1 MVPEKVKKQLALA
14 VRSIQWSYAIFW
26 SSSPT
31 QPGVLSWGE
40 GYYNGDIKTRKTSQ
54 VAEHNSDQII
64 SLQRSEQ
71 LRELYSSL
79 ADSKSCSQT
88 KRPSAALSPED
99 LTDTEWFYLV
109 CMSFVFNIGQGLPG
123 RSLAYGQPIWLCNA
137 HSADNGVF
145 CRSLLAKSASIQT
158 VVCFPFLDGVIELGT
173 TDPVSEDYSLIQ
185 VIRNSFLDILETN
198 LPNNPGANLNTR
210 NNEEGGVACGGFD
223 HNAYGLKL
231 TPEVIGYELINI
243 TSPTTSSNALQ
254 ANQQTDGRT
263 MFPTEFSNCFHNSRN
278 SSDCLSE
285 NHCAQDLQQCNDNP
299 KTTLV
304 NLGSDDKHYQ
314 RLLSALPIR
323 PDDDRLIM
331 RVHLRNF
338 RGESSFAIWKQLGSM
353 DCQRSRRG
361 GTPQNLLKKVLFEV
375 PLMHMDGLLESQEK
389 IGSKDRMR
397 LSEVDDVG
405 MNHALSERKRRA
417 KLNER
422 FLTLRSMV
430 PTISKDDKV
439 SILDDAM
446 EYLRKLEEKV
456 RKLEAEKDVTDL
468 DGIVSTR
475 TSQDMVERASDNN
488 SNKNSKSVSNKR
500 RACEAA
506 GDEEM
511 NNSEI
516 DVGIYVSES
525 EVVIEMKCP
534 WREGLLLETVEALSS
549 LHLDCHSLQSS
560 KSHGT
565 LYLTIKSKFRGAN
578 NVAPVKRIRRT
589 LQKAAMK
596 S

>member
-1 MVPEKVKKQLALA
+1 MDPEKVKKQLALT

-26 SSSPT
+26 SNSPT

-54 VAEHNSDQII
+54 VAEHNNSDEII

-109 CMSFVFNIGQGLPG
+109 CMSFVFNIGQCLPG
-123 RSLAYGQPIWLCNA
+123 RSLVYGQPIWLCNA

-145 CRSLLAKSASIQT
+145 CRSLLAKT

-198 LPNNPGANLNTR
+198 LPNNSGVTLNTR
-210 NNEEGGVACGGFD
+210 NKEEGGVACGAVE
-223 HNAYGLKL
+223 HNAYGL
-231 TPEVIGYELINI
+231 TPEIIGDELINI
-243 TSPTTSSNALQ
+243 TSPTTSSNALKV
-254 ANQQTDGRT
+254 NQPTVGRT
-263 MFPTEFSNCFHNSRN
+263 TFTTEFSNCFPNSMN
-278 SSDCLSE
+278 SSCDCLSQ
-285 NHCAQDLQQCNDNP
+285 NPCAQDLQQCNNNP
-299 KTTLV
+299 ESILV
-304 NLGSDDKHYQ
+304 DLGSDDKHYQ
-314 RLLSALPIR
+314 RLLSALPRR
-323 PDDDRLIM
+323 PDDDRFIM
-331 RVHLRNF
+331 GLHHRNF
-338 RGESSFAIWKQLGSM
+338 RGESSFAIWKELGSV
-353 DCQRSRRG
+353 DCKRSRGG
-361 GTPQNLLKKVLFEV
+361 GTPQELLKKVLFEV

-389 IGSKDRMR
+389 NGSKDRMG
-397 LSEVDDVG
+397 LQEVHDVG
-405 MNHALSERKRRA
+405 MNHALTERKRRA

-422 FLTLRSMV
+422 FLILRSMV

-456 RKLEAEKDVTDL
+456 RELEAKKDVIDF

-475 TSQDMVERASDNN
+475 TSQDMGERTSDTNG
-488 SNKNSKSVSNKR
+488 NKNSKSVSNKR
-500 RACEAA
+500 RAWEAA

-511 NNSEI
+511 NNPDI
-516 DVGIYVSES
+516 DVEIYVSES

-534 WREGLLLETVEALSS
+534 WREGVLLETVEALSS

-560 KSHGT
+560 ESHGN
-565 LYLTIKSKFRGAN
+565 LYLTIKSKFRGPN
-578 NVAPVKRIRRT
+578 NVAAVKRIKHT

>member
-1 MVPEKVKKQLALA
+1 MDPEKVKKQLALT

-26 SSSPT
+26 SNSPT

-54 VAEHNSDQII
+54 VAEHNNSDEII
-64 SLQRSEQ
+64 SLKRSEQ
-71 LRELYSSL
+71 LRELYSSLL

-123 RSLAYGQPIWLCNA
+123 RSLGYGQPIWLCNA

-145 CRSLLAKSASIQT
+145 CRSLLAKT

-198 LPNNPGANLNTR
+198 LPNNSGVTLNTR
-210 NNEEGGVACGGFD
+210 NKEEGGVACGD
-223 HNAYGLKL
+223 
-231 TPEVIGYELINI
+231 ELINI

-254 ANQQTDGRT
+254 ANQPTDGRT
-263 MFPTEFSNCFHNSRN
+263 RFTTEFSNCFPNYMN
-278 SSDCLSE
+278 YSDCLSQ
-285 NHCAQDLQQCNDNP
+285 NPCAQDPQQCNTNP
-299 KTTLV
+299 KSILV
-304 NLGSDDKHYQ
+304 DLGSDDKNYQ
-314 RLLSALPIR
+314 RLLSALPR
-323 PDDDRLIM
+323 CPDDDQFIVGL
-331 RVHLRNF
+331 HHRNF
-338 RGESSFAIWKQLGSM
+338 RVESSFAIWKELGSM
-353 DCQRSRRG
+353 DCKRSRGG
-361 GTPQNLLKKVLFEV
+361 GTPQKLLKKVLFEV
-375 PLMHMDGLLESQEK
+375 PLMHMDGLLVSQEK
-389 IGSKDRMR
+389 NGY
-397 LSEVDDVG
+397 DVG

-422 FLTLRSMV
+422 FLILRSMV

-456 RKLEAEKDVTDL
+456 RELEAKKDVTDF

-475 TSQDMVERASDNN
+475 TSQDMGERTSDTNG
-488 SNKNSKSVSNKR
+488 NKNSKSVSNKR
-500 RACEAA
+500 RAWEAA

-516 DVGIYVSES
+516 DVGINVSES

-534 WREGLLLETVEALSS
+534 WREGVLLETVEALSS

-560 KSHGT
+560 ESHGN
-565 LYLTIKSKFRGAN
+565 LYLTIKSKLRGPN
-578 NVAPVKRIRRT
+578 NVAAVKRIKHT